1 LLASFYKKYKKNSSF
16 DSLHSVTFTF
26 SSLCCSLSML
36 WRTLQ

>member
-1 LLASFYKKYKKNSSF
+1 LLYSFYKKYKKISSF
-16 DSLHSVTFTF
+16 DSLHFVIFTF